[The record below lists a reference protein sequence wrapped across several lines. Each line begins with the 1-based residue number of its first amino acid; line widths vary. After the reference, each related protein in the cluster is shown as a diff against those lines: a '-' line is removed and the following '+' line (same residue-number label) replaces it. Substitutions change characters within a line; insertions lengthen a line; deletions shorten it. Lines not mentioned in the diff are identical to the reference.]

1 MRYKTRK
8 RLQCFIADTI
18 LIILLVWF
26 LCMLTGC
33 ASKSE
38 VVTNT
43 AEAAKETITVA
54 IKQKPECA
62 DVGEACNSQIDAVVA
77 TCEQEMKLKIKETRE
92 RSLKEGA
99 GFATIGIILLW
110 IVMKR
115 LFK

>member
-1 MRYKTRK
+1 M
-8 RLQCFIADTI
+8 LQMNGKEFIQYVSFWF
-18 LIILLVWF
+18 LVILLIGS
-26 LCMLTGC
+26 LLTGC
-33 ASKSE
+33 AKTTP
-38 VVTNT
+38 VTT
-43 AEAAKETITVA
+43 TVGDSAKTTVSTIV
-54 IKQKPECA
+54 KNKPECK

-99 GFATIGIILLW
+99 GFATIGMILLW